1 MNQLDSFLVVEDAQ
15 VVAYQSY
22 YDYSE
27 IEQIEQRKIFLAEFK
42 SLLKLIRRD
51 SLHSSLLIDDLEAND
66 FEAQD

>member
-1 MNQLDSFLVVEDAQ
+1 VEDAQ